1 MRVEISESAHGDVLD
16 GYWFYNRQEPG
27 LGEYFSDTLYGEMAS
42 LRLYAGIHPKRYGF
56 HMMLSRVFPY
66 SIYYDI
72 EGGIAKVYAVIDS
85 RRDPDWV
92 RMHISNVR

>member
-1 MRVEISESAHGDVLD
+1 MRVEISESAHSDVLD

-56 HMMLSRVFPY
+56 HMMLSRVLSNRFTTA
-66 SIYYDI
+66 S
-72 EGGIAKVYAVIDS
+72 KVVLQ
-85 RRDPDWV
+85 RFMR
-92 RMHISNVR
+92 

>member
-1 MRVEISESAHGDVLD
+1 MRVEISESAHSDVLD
-16 GYWFYNRQEPG
+16 GYWFYNRQELG

-42 LRLYAGIHPKRYGF
+42 LRLYAGIHPKRYGP
-56 HMMLSRVFPY
+56 HMMLS

-72 EGGIAKVYAVIDS
+72 EGGIAKVYAVIDN